1 MIRIVSLLASGT
13 EIAYALGIGDAV
25 VGISHECDH
34 PPEALGRPRLSR
46 ARFDPTHLDSGAIDA
61 AVRQAMQ
68 QYGSV
73 YAVDAERLAAVEP
86 ELILTQGVCEVCA
99 VPTLSAQEAAAA
111 LDPAPAVLSLDA
123 HDLAGILG
131 SIRDVGRAA
140 GVADRAEALVVS
152 LERRI
157 DAVRRRVAG
166 RPRPRVLALEWLDPP
181 FAPGH
186 WVPEM
191 IELAG
196 GVNLLGATG
205 QRSRQVG
212 WSELTDLAADVL
224 LVMPCGY
231 GLAASRDDADRHHE
245 QLRAVAGNA
254 IEAGRAY
261 VVDGSAY
268 FNRSGPRV
276 VDGIEILAA
285 LLHPEAQADID
296 LAGRAA
302 PWGLPGAP

>member
-1 MIRIVSLLASGT
+1 VIRIVSLLASGT

-34 PPEALGRPRLSR
+34 PPEALDRPRLSR
-46 ARFDPTHLDSGAIDA
+46 ARFDPTSLDSGAIDA

-73 YAVDAERLAAVEP
+73 YAVDVERLAAVAP
-86 ELILTQGVCEVCA
+86 DLILTQGVCEVCA

-123 HDLAGILG
+123 HDIAGILG

-140 GVADRAEALVVS
+140 GVGDRAEALVAS
-152 LERRI
+152 LEQRI
-157 DAVRRRVAG
+157 DVVRRRVAG

-196 GVNLLGATG
+196 GINLVGATA
-205 QRSRQVG
+205 QRSRQVA
-212 WSELTDLAADVL
+212 WSDVSGLHADVL

-231 GLAASRDDADRHHE
+231 GLAASRDDADRHRD
-245 QLRAVAGNA
+245 QLRAVAADA
-254 IEAGRAY
+254 IDAGRAF
-261 VVDGSAY
+261 VVDGSSY

-276 VDGIEILAA
+276 AGGVEILAA
-285 LLHPEAQADID
+285 LLHPDAYPEAD
-296 LAGRAA
+296 LTGRAA
-302 PWGLPGAP
+302 RWRPLVPR